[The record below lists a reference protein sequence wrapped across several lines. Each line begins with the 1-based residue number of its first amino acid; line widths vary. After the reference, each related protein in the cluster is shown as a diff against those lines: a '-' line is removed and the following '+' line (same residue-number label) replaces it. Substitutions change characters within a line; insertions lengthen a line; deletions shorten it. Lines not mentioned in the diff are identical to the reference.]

1 MAAAIVPAEGRVH
14 QARGDRHIFA
24 TSDEDAMMKQIQTT
38 HVPDGR
44 EVDVKP
50 LIYIIEDIMHRATP
64 SIPGLGL
71 PLVSAQLDTLE
82 DVRTLQD
89 GFSDML
95 ELLTYPINR
104 ISCEISC
111 NSKVVIALAAFAVN
125 YGEFGLVAQL
135 YPSNPLAKCVAF
147 LKHLPDMLK
156 RTDSLKPKFEALIN
170 LIKAM
175 LDVTKCIIEFKELP
189 SQYITP
195 DMSEMVFAIAYTPT
209 AIYWT
214 IRSIVAYASEIM
226 NLIGMGHKYMTLE
239 VEQLSSLGYKVNNI
253 HNQLQKQLIKKDTL
267 IHFTRLLA
275 SWRQYTSTTRRSLKA
290 LICAKED
297 QLPLIDGNTKK
308 KVHIDVLRRKNV
320 LLLIS
325 NVDLFYEEHLFLHQL
340 YIEAQQHPKE
350 NQYEVVWIPVM
361 KETIPWDEVHQNKF
375 EHIQAS
381 ILCVS
386 RYLIL

>member
-1 MAAAIVPAEGRVH
+1 MAAAIVPAEGGVH

-64 SIPGLGL
+64 PIPGLGL

-104 ISCEISC
+104 ISCEPCSEAYTITLAIFDIPS
-111 NSKVVIALAAFAVN
+111 SYSWEAKVAIALASFAVN
-125 YGEFGLVAQL
+125 YSEFGLVAQL

-156 RTDSLKPKFEALIN
+156 RTDSLKPKFESLIN

-195 DMSEMVFAIAYTPT
+195 DMSKMVFAIAYTPT
-209 AIYWT
+209 AVYWT

-226 NLIGMGHKYMTLE
+226 NLIGMGHKDKEGYFDSFHTLA
-239 VEQLSSLGYKVNNI
+239 
-253 HNQLQKQLIKKDTL
+253 
-267 IHFTRLLA
+267 RLLE
-275 SWRQYTSTTRRSLKA
+275 TVHIDNTKILKA

-297 QLPLIDGNTKK
+297 QLPLIDV
-308 KVHIDVLRRKNV
+308 VHIDVLRKKNV

-325 NVDLFYEEHLFLHQL
+325 NVDLFYEEHFFLHQL

-375 EHIQAS
+375 KHIQAS
-381 ILCVS
+381 ILCVN

>member
-1 MAAAIVPAEGRVH
+1 MAAAIVPAEGRVN
-14 QARGDRHIFA
+14 QARGDRHIFV

-214 IRSIVAYASEIM
+214 IWSIVAYASEIM
-226 NLIGMGHKYMTLE
+226 NLIGMGHKYITLE
-239 VEQLSSLGYKVNNI
+239 
-253 HNQLQKQLIKKDTL
+253 IKKDTL